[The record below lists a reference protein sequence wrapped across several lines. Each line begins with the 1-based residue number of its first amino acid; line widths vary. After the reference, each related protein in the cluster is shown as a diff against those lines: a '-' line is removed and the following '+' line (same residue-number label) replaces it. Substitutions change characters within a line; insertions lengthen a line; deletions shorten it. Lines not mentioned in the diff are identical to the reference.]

1 MSVASPGSEARHL
14 PKAPENISQ
23 SALTGTIY
31 GTILCAG
38 DTNHSQLPVCAQRI
52 VPMSLPPSVPLGA
65 SVTTPNGAS
74 GSVVPAVLDQRWR
87 HVSTSFIIM
96 QL

>member
-31 GTILCAG
+31 GTIYAG

-65 SVTTPNGAS
+65 SVTTPNGALS
-74 GSVVPAVLDQRWR
+74 SP
-87 HVSTSFIIM
+87 
-96 QL
+96 